1 MKEKKKYE
9 KPRILEV
16 EKIEAIA
23 GACAPAPPGKA
34 SSGAGCNPI
43 AS

>member
-9 KPRILEV
+9 KPKILEST
-16 EKIEAIA
+16 KIEAIA
-23 GACAPAPPGKA
+23 GVCTPAPPGKA
-34 SSGAGCNPI
+34 SPPGCTTI

>member
-9 KPRILEV
+9 KPRILDV
-16 EKIEAIA
+16 VNIEAIA
-23 GACAPAPPGKA
+23 GICTPSPPGK
-34 SSGAGCNPI
+34 SDSGSCSVI